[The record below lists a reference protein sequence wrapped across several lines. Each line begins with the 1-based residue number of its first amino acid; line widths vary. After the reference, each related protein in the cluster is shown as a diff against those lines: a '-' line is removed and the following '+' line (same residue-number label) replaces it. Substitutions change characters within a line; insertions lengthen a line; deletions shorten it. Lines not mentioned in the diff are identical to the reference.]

1 MLLLFIIGEYTTLI
15 SNKHVLFTRS
25 SSLRYSQHVFVLAAS
40 NLPWDLD
47 PALLRRLEKR
57 IMIPMPS
64 KDARKAMLLK
74 HLSQHQ
80 HKLSDEDLERCGDI
94 TEGYSGADMKL
105 LCKEAAMAP
114 VRRIIASRL
123 PSTKDCSRTNTS
135 TSIPRVQKLLEKD
148 PITLADLQSS
158 LQVTKPSTS
167 SKRSRQYMDW
177 SRDYGSG

>member
-1 MLLLFIIGEYTTLI
+1 MI
-15 SNKHVLFTRS
+15 
-25 SSLRYSQHVFVLAAS
+25 RYYYFSQHVFVLAAS

-74 HLSQHQ
+74 HLSQHK
-80 HKLSDEDLERCGDI
+80 HNLTDEDLERCAGDSS
-94 TEGYSGADMKL
+94 TEGYSGADIKL

-114 VRRIIASRL
+114 VRRIITSL
-123 PSTKDCSRTNTS
+123 PPPPPLLQSSTKNCPSTSNSNINHR
-135 TSIPRVQKLLEKD
+135 IQRLLEKD
-148 PITLADLQSS
+148 PITMADLQAS
-158 LQVTKPSTS
+158 LRVTKPSTCS
-167 SKRSRQYMDW
+167 QRSKRYTEW